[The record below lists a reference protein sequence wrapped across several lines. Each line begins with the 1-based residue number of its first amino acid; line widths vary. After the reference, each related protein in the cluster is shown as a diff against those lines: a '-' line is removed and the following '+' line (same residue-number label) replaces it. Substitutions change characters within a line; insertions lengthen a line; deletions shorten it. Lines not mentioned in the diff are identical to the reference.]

1 MLGLNAVALVFFG
14 CIYVA
19 AYQLCKRPEGRRRKT
34 VRTLCAVL
42 LCGNLL
48 RYCVVYPFVKGVVML
63 PVEFSTVAYF
73 AVPMIL
79 LTGRKKLHSW
89 AAFSAGIKSSTAN
102 FPPPGPEAG
111 GTAAKPRQNAPGHP
125 ICRDAPGRFFFRKR
139 CVGLFTIV

>member
-63 PVEFSTVAYF
+63 HRCLLRGPHDF
-73 AVPMIL
+73 ADRAKKAAQL
-79 LTGRKKLHSW
+79 GGFFRRNQKQYRK
-89 AAFSAGIKSSTAN
+89 FSAAR
-102 FPPPGPEAG
+102 A
-111 GTAAKPRQNAPGHP
+111 
-125 ICRDAPGRFFFRKR
+125 
-139 CVGLFTIV
+139 

>member
-102 FPPPGPEAG
+102 FPPPGPEAAEQPPNQVK
-111 GTAAKPRQNAPGHP
+111 TPRDIPFAGMP
-125 ICRDAPGRFFFRKR
+125 RDVSFFARGAL
-139 CVGLFTIV
+139 VWSQ